1 MPTAPGSKLLPWL
14 SLLTIWI
21 VWSSTYLGMAAA
33 VETIPPFMMTGGR
46 FLLAAPILLLCALP
60 AWRRGTLRLSGRE
73 MRSCAILGAVLMLG
87 GTGLVAF
94 AETELDSSLAA
105 LIVAMSPIWMALFTA
120 LQTRRGPD
128 PRMLAALAV
137 GIVGIG
143 VMVGGPGGSVPVL
156 PALTVF
162 ASTLFWSGGTV
173 MARFLPQPRHPFLN
187 SGLQMLFG
195 GTALFFVAGL
205 RGEFTDFAIDGV
217 SPRSWAGFL
226 WLIVAGS
233 LIAYSAY
240 MHANATLPIEI
251 VSTYAYVNPVL
262 AVILGATLDDD
273 AIGPN
278 VLIGGTVIVLAVV
291 FIVSGHVIRPRR
303 PAPAGNHLVEET
315 VATPEATATSA
326 SVGDGRSARWSA
338 VDGAGQGNR

>member
-1 MPTAPGSKLLPWL
+1 MPVASGSKLLPWL

-46 FLLAAPILLLCALP
+46 FLLAAPILIMLAIPAL
-60 AWRRGTLRLSGRE
+60 RRGDLVLTGRE
-73 MRSCAILGAVLMLG
+73 IVSTAMLGVVLMLG

-105 LIVAMSPIWMALFTA
+105 LIVALSPIWMALFSA
-120 LQTRRGPD
+120 LQTRRRPD
-128 PRMLAALAV
+128 PRMIGALV
-137 GIVGIG
+137 MGIAGIA
-143 VMVGGPGGSVPVL
+143 VMVGGPGGSVPVV
-156 PALTVF
+156 PALIVF
-162 ASTLFWSGGTV
+162 VSTLFWSGGTV
-173 MARFLPQPRHPFLN
+173 MARFLPLPRHPFLG

-195 GTALFFVAGL
+195 GIALFIVAGL
-205 RGEFTDFAIDGV
+205 RGEYADFALAQISD
-217 SPRSWAGFL
+217 RSWLGFL

-240 MHANATLPIEI
+240 MYANATLPIEI

-278 VLIGGTVIVLAVV
+278 VLIGGTIIVLAVV
-291 FIVSGHVIRPRR
+291 FIVSGHVVRRGR
-303 PAPAGNHLVEET
+303 PAPGHDLPAGDPALEREM
-315 VATPEATATSA
+315 ATNA
-326 SVGDGRSARWSA
+326 DR
-338 VDGAGQGNR
+338 N